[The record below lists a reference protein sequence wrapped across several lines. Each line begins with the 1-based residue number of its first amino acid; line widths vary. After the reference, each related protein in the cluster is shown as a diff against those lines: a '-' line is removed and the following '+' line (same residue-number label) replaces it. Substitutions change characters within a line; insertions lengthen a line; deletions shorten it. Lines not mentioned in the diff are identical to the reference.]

1 MENKPGMEPRR
12 LIFALVVAL
21 LVVDVLL
28 LPTPALGQ
36 TTGYMQVVGTQQGQ
50 IRGDSK
56 DSKHQGWIEIISLSS
71 LPSGSASSTVS
82 PKSEQVE
89 RMPAT
94 ATTARTPMAETPAA
108 AKKTQT
114 TQPAGQPGASG
125 QVSGSQSRSGEIR
138 ILKKVDK
145 ASPLLFKAATAG
157 EPLKEVVIELRR
169 SDSKSVQRLT
179 LEKVIVS
186 SVQRKAQTQGNVPE
200 EELTLR
206 YQQLSVQ
213 DF

>member
-1 MENKPGMEPRR
+1 MKDKPRINQRNLVFAFLVAGM
-12 LIFALVVAL
+12 
-21 LVVDVLL
+21 LL
-28 LPTPALGQ
+28 LPATAPAQ

-56 DSKHQGWIEIISLSS
+56 DSKHQGWIEIISLSDVS
-71 LPSGSASSTVS
+71 SGSAVSTMS
-82 PKSEQVE
+82 PKGEQVD
-89 RMPAT
+89 RTPAT
-94 ATTARTPMAETPAA
+94 ATTIRPQIAETPGG

-114 TQPAGQPGASG
+114 TQTAGQPGASG
-125 QVSGSQSRSGEIR
+125 QLSGSQSRSGEIR

-169 SDSKSVQRLT
+169 SDGKSVQRLT
-179 LEKVIVS
+179 LEKVVVS
-186 SVQRKAQTQGNVPE
+186 SIQRKTQAQGNLPE